1 MSALRVRLPRL
12 LNNSLGE
19 IRRIRATAAQVT
31 LQLTGT
37 SEVTLTLPDSET
49 VPAMHALVEVYT
61 NRGSAGIFRVANIA
75 RDYRMES
82 QVTLLHGIDTL
93 SDSLWKAQETFTGT
107 MTEYLT
113 RLLSFQ
119 TTRINGAAPWQ
130 LGTCECSAT
139 IEQKEMNYDRLSN
152 LWAAVEADETDFCF
166 VYDQSSFP
174 WTVSLVRKTT
184 AITAGIRLRRNAT
197 GVTVTQDDSEMCNKL
212 RLSANRVVKNAQ
224 GQKTGMDTVYLD
236 YENAA
241 SQATW
246 GVVEKV
252 ADIEVTEDIKAGER
266 AQCDAWAAKFL
277 RERAAPALQ
286 IEVEARELRRETG
299 DPWDEPHLGEMA
311 RVDLP
316 DYDTTMTERVV
327 ALTWEDALGDPEA
340 VRVSMSNVLPRF
352 SETLAQ
358 IRETARRAGGAAG
371 RAATAAEISSYW
383 DMIVREIEPAVTGTG
398 IRTLWESG
406 IILDAQSGVTIYS
419 LMAGLE
425 ALNSVLKIAHTG
437 VESLVTAGGV
447 MLDEDGNLVLD
458 ENDNPVYVP
467 GNNLATRITQNA
479 QSIQTEVTNRQD
491 ADNTLSS
498 RITQEAD
505 RISLV
510 VEGTGS
516 GATVK
521 AASIVAAVNGA
532 ASTVKISAD
541 HVDVDGILTASGL
554 ITQTGYAGTIK
565 ASTLSGTTVEGG
577 TVKAGT
583 LQLSTGG
590 QSYQSVS
597 RNAYKIDGVTQNDT
611 ILMCGSSVLDIPATY
626 IKTIT
631 KNAAGDTLTITDS
644 AGTVTTFS
652 KPQSVTLDDPT
663 WGSGSS
669 SNSNT
674 FTVTASN
681 GASKSQ
687 AVYLDQ
693 DSWANGSKYVY
704 LSHTDSSA
712 SNRVAR
718 ISVSIPTTWTWGSMG
733 SGSGETTGV
742 TKNYSV
748 SKAMTYCWFTVT
760 VGGLSR
766 KVQIHLLNT

>member
-1 MSALRVRLPRL
+1 MSQTRVRLPRL
-12 LNNSLGE
+12 LDSSLGE
-19 IRRIRATAAQVT
+19 VRRLHPTAQSVT
-31 LQLTGT
+31 LNLTGV
-37 SEVTLTLPDSET
+37 SEATLTLPDGEEA
-49 VPAMHALVEVYT
+49 PAMHAFVELYT
-61 NRGSAGIFRVANIA
+61 VRGSAGIFRVTNIA
-75 RDYRMES
+75 RNYRQET
-82 QVTLLHGIDTL
+82 TLTLRHGIDTL
-93 SDSLWKAQETFTGT
+93 SDSLWKAQETWSGT
-107 MTEYLT
+107 MTQFLT

-119 TTRINGAAPWQ
+119 TTRINGVAPWA
-130 LGTCECSAT
+130 LGSCACST
-139 IEQKEMNYDRLSN
+139 QITEKELNYDRLSN
-152 LWAAVEADETDFCF
+152 LTAAIETDEADYCF
-166 VYDQSSFP
+166 AFDQTTWP
-174 WTVSLVRKTT
+174 WTVSLIAKPSAV
-184 AITAGIRLRRNAT
+184 TAGFRLRRNAV
-197 GVTVTQDDSEMCNKL
+197 GVTVTLDDSEMCNRL
-212 RLSANRVVKNAQ
+212 RLSANRIVKNSQ
-224 GQKTGMDTVYLD
+224 GKKTGVDTVYKD
-236 YENAA
+236 YDNAA
-241 SQATW
+241 SQSTW
-246 GVVEKV
+246 GIVEKV
-252 ADIEVTEDIKAGER
+252 ADIEVTEDVKNGAHAE
-266 AQCDAWAAKFL
+266 CDAWAARFL
-277 RERAAPALQ
+277 NERADPAVQ
-286 IEVEARELRRETG
+286 IEIEGRELRQATG
-299 DPWDEPHLGEMA
+299 DAWDEPKLGQLCRA
-311 RVDLP
+311 DLP
-316 DYDTTMTERVV
+316 DYNTTLTERVV
-327 ALTWEDALGDPEA
+327 ALTWEDVCADPYG

-358 IRETARRAGGAAG
+358 VRETARRAGGAAG
-371 RAATAAEISSYW
+371 RAARDVEIASYW
-383 DMIVREIEPAVTGTG
+383 DMIVQEIEPAVTGTG

-425 ALNSVLKIAHTG
+425 ALNSVLKISHTG

-447 MLDEDGNLVLD
+447 MLDADGNLVLD
-458 ENDNPVYVP
+458 ENDNPVYLP

-498 RITQEAD
+498 RISQEAD

-565 ASTLSGTTVEGG
+565 ASTLSGTTVSG
-577 TVKAGT
+577 TTVQAGT
-583 LQLSTGG
+583 LQLAAGS
-590 QSYQSVS
+590 SYQSVS
-597 RNAYKIDGVTQNDT
+597 RNAYKVDGVTQNDT

-631 KNAAGDTLTITDS
+631 KNTAGDTLTITDS
-644 AGTVTTFS
+644 AGNVTTFS
-652 KPQSVTLDDPT
+652 KPQSVTLDGPT

-687 AVYLDQ
+687 ALYLDQ

-718 ISVSIPTTWTWGSMG
+718 ISVSIPTSWTWGSMG

-748 SKAMTYCWFTVT
+748 SKAMTYCWFTIT